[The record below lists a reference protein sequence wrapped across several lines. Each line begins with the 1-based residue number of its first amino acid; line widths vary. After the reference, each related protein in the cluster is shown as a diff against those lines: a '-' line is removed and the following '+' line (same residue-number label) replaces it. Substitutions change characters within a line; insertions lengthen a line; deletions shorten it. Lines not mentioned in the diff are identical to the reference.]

1 LKEPSGCGYHMRP
14 TAWMTNSPKPYES
27 VLVANRGE
35 IAVRILKA
43 VRECGLRGIAIHND
57 LDRDG
62 MHLEYA
68 DSVDHLRGEDLSS
81 TYLSPE
87 AIINSARRTGADAIH
102 PGYGFLSERADFAKS
117 VLESGL
123 VWIGPPPEAIRLMG
137 DKIRAR
143 ESMIKAQVPVI
154 PGRSIS
160 ISDGEDPLPQ
170 LAAAAAEVGYPLL
183 LKASAGG
190 GGKGMRVV
198 NEPKLLRTE
207 YQAASREATAAFGN
221 GTVYVESLLRGARH
235 IEIQIFADSHGNV
248 IHLNERDCSLQRR
261 HQKVIEEAPSPA
273 VDPELR
279 EKMGDAAIQAARAV
293 NYEGA
298 GTVEFLLSSQKEFYF
313 LEMNTRLQVE
323 HPVTELV
330 TGLDLVH
337 MQLMTA
343 AGIELQ
349 LSQDEVSLSGHAMEA
364 RIYAEDP
371 STGFLPSIGPIA
383 RFDTPVGPG
392 VRVDSGI
399 RKGDEVTTSFDPMLA
414 KIIVHAPDR
423 NSAIQRLDHAL
434 SETIL
439 HGVKSNI
446 EFCREILNTE
456 TFRGPG
462 VTTDYLEGRPS
473 TQSQNKTPPGL
484 IEIIATAAEK
494 FGLNKSTGTPLG
506 NQDKHSGHEHDPFTT
521 LAKRFP

>member
-1 LKEPSGCGYHMRP
+1 M
-14 TAWMTNSPKPYES
+14 
-27 VLVANRGE
+27 
-35 IAVRILKA
+35 
-43 VRECGLRGIAIHND
+43 
-57 LDRDG
+57 
-62 MHLEYA
+62 
-68 DSVDHLRGEDLSS
+68 
-81 TYLSPE
+81 
-87 AIINSARRTGADAIH
+87 
-102 PGYGFLSERADFAKS
+102 
-117 VLESGL
+117 
-123 VWIGPPPEAIRLMG
+123 
-137 DKIRAR
+137 
-143 ESMIKAQVPVI
+143 
-154 PGRSIS
+154 
-160 ISDGEDPLPQ
+160 
-170 LAAAAAEVGYPLL
+170 
-183 LKASAGG
+183 
-190 GGKGMRVV
+190 
-198 NEPKLLRTE
+198 
-207 YQAASREATAAFGN
+207 
-221 GTVYVESLLRGARH
+221 YVESLLGGARH

-279 EKMGDAAIQAARAV
+279 EKMGIAAIQAARAV

-298 GTVEFLLSSQKEFYF
+298 GTVEFLLSPQKEFYF

-337 MQLMTA
+337 MQLMAA

-392 VRVDSGI
+392 VRVDSGV

-423 NSAIQRLDHAL
+423 DSAIQRLDQAL

-462 VTTDYLEGRPS
+462 VTTDYLEGRPPNQIQNEIS
-473 TQSQNKTPPGL
+473 TGL
-484 IEIIATAAEK
+484 IEIIATAAER
-494 FGLNKSTGTPLG
+494 FGLNKSKGALLD
-506 NQDKHSGHEHDPFTT
+506 NQDNHSGHEYDPFTT
-521 LAKRFP
+521 LTKRFP

>member
-1 LKEPSGCGYHMRP
+1 
-14 TAWMTNSPKPYES
+14 MTNSPKPYES

-298 GTVEFLLSSQKEFYF
+298 GTVEFLLDRSGGFYF
-313 LEMNTRLQVE
+313 MEMNTRIQVE
-323 HPVTELV
+323 HPVTEMV
-330 TGLDLVH
+330 TGIDLIAE
-337 MQLMTA
+337 QLRI
-343 AGIELQ
+343 AGGEPISVTQEQ
-349 LSQDEVSLSGHAMEA
+349 INLSGHAIEC
-364 RIYAEDP
+364 RINAEDASHNFRP
-371 STGFLPSIGPIA
+371 APGRITGWLPPG
-383 RFDTPVGPG
+383 GPG
-392 VRVDSGI
+392 VRVDSHVYTGYDIPPFYDSLIGKLIVWGRDREMALTRMKRALNECAITGI
-399 RKGDEVTTSFDPMLA
+399 PTTVDFHLALLERPEFINGDVHTKFVEQEML
-414 KIIVHAPDR
+414 
-423 NSAIQRLDHAL
+423 N
-434 SETIL
+434 
-439 HGVKSNI
+439 
-446 EFCREILNTE
+446 
-456 TFRGPG
+456 
-462 VTTDYLEGRPS
+462 
-473 TQSQNKTPPGL
+473 
-484 IEIIATAAEK
+484 
-494 FGLNKSTGTPLG
+494 
-506 NQDKHSGHEHDPFTT
+506 
-521 LAKRFP
+521 

>member
-1 LKEPSGCGYHMRP
+1 
-14 TAWMTNSPKPYES
+14 
-27 VLVANRGE
+27 
-35 IAVRILKA
+35 
-43 VRECGLRGIAIHND
+43 
-57 LDRDG
+57 
-62 MHLEYA
+62 
-68 DSVDHLRGEDLSS
+68 
-81 TYLSPE
+81 
-87 AIINSARRTGADAIH
+87 
-102 PGYGFLSERADFAKS
+102 
-117 VLESGL
+117 
-123 VWIGPPPEAIRLMG
+123 
-137 DKIRAR
+137 
-143 ESMIKAQVPVI
+143 
-154 PGRSIS
+154 
-160 ISDGEDPLPQ
+160 
-170 LAAAAAEVGYPLL
+170 
-183 LKASAGG
+183 
-190 GGKGMRVV
+190 MRVV

-298 GTVEFLLSSQKEFYF
+298 GTVEFLLSPQKEFYF

-371 STGFLPSIGPIA
+371 FTGFLPSIGPIA

-392 VRVDSGI
+392 VRVDSGV

-423 NSAIQRLDHAL
+423 DSAIQRLDHAL

-484 IEIIATAAEK
+484 IEIIATAAER